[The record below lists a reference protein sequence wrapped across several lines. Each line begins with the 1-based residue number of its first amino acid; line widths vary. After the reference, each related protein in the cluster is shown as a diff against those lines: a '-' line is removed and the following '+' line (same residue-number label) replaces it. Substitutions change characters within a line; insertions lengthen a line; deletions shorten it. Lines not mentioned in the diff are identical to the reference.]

1 MNKQKKKKKKQ
12 DNTCIGPKIDPTP
25 NAGGGSATRRQGSTS
40 LKETGRWKNRRRIR
54 DLFADRRCS
63 QAVLDFLPMT
73 DVGRMVPAV
82 EEEANTESEL
92 SEGELRE
99 RQEREEERRGG
110 GGGAGY

>member
-1 MNKQKKKKKKQ
+1 
-12 DNTCIGPKIDPTP
+12 
-25 NAGGGSATRRQGSTS
+25 
-40 LKETGRWKNRRRIR
+40 
-54 DLFADRRCS
+54 
-63 QAVLDFLPMT
+63 MT